1 MSALKGDETW
11 TPLHGSAPELPTE
24 YHEPIYELIG
34 AIVTGTHYSRKN
46 RYVVSVAGEG
56 SLSVSF
62 GLERAASRF
71 ELSYRIGDGGWL
83 PAMTQIGGDLE
94 AMSNRIWREVAFL
107 YNKNAFEARD
117 GTRGARH
124 RVPKRGAK
132 EPDSK
137 LEDDDEAVETPGYTA
152 RAFEGFCRKCRARYK
167 HAGYLA
173 IHEEACDGSSKT
185 ATASKG
191 TRKEAVATAPVV
203 LHPKEGKG
211 DKAPPAD
218 DTVDERAC
226 TRVAR
231 LNELIAS
238 FSAESEEKCHYAT
251 LFESV
256 KRSNPEMDAQ
266 MIGFAVMKEMAANP
280 VDFGA
285 RVRVKTS
292 DFVPHASAHY
302 GAPPPHMQ
310 VRAKTSDLVAA
321 RDALM
326 TAEEAADAAI
336 ARATGESSAA
346 YPSKKV
352 VKRAKYLVK

>member
-1 MSALKGDETW
+1 MCSQSRQAVGNFYLQFEKFIVHAAPRKSLTREMA
-11 TPLHGSAPELPTE
+11 LHGPAPELPTE

-34 AIVTGTHYSRKN
+34 AIVTGTHYSKKN
-46 RYVVSVAGEG
+46 RYVVNVAGEG
-56 SLSVSF
+56 SLSFVSF

-94 AMSNRIWREVAFL
+94 VMSNRIWREVAFL
-107 YNKNAFEARD
+107 YHKNAFEARD

-124 RVPKRGAK
+124 RVPKREAK
-132 EPDSK
+132 EPGSE

-152 RAFEGFCRKCRARYK
+152 RAFDGFCRKCRAPYK

-173 IHEEACDGSSKT
+173 RHEEACDGSSTT
-185 ATASKG
+185 ASASKG
-191 TRKEAVATAPVV
+191 TRKEAVAAARVI
-203 LHPKEGKG
+203 LHLKEVKG
-211 DKAPPAD
+211 DKAPHAD
-218 DTVDERAC
+218 DTADEHAC

-238 FSAESEEKCHYAT
+238 YSPESEEKSHYST

-285 RVRVKTS
+285 K
-292 DFVPHASAHY
+292 
-302 GAPPPHMQ
+302 

-321 RDALM
+321 CKCSLRRPLLP
-326 TAEEAADAAI
+326 TCRCVRRHPI
-336 ARATGESSAA
+336 WSLHAT
-346 YPSKKV
+346 
-352 VKRAKYLVK
+352 L